1 MAKLSQAEIEKI
13 ITTLERGLERVTER
27 SNKGDMY
34 AHSVA
39 LGMAESTIEHA
50 IKQLKG
56 EYPII

>member
-1 MAKLSQAEIEKI
+1 MKKLSQSDLNKVIANLENGLVR
-13 ITTLERGLERVTER
+13 ITDRAKKED
-27 SNKGDMY
+27 SY

-39 LGMAESTIEHA
+39 LGMSESVIEHA